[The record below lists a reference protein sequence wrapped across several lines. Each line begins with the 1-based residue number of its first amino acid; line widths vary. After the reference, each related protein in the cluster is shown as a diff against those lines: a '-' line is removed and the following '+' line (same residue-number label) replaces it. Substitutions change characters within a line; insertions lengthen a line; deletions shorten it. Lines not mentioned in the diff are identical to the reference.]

1 MKKYHFTQ
9 LQTGELTFWYEGGL
23 EGLWATEQAPEG
35 PYSCLRDEVFAFS
48 TLNGWYPMEFDAD
61 LCEVE
66 VQIGKEWR
74 VISAEYLEEKDVWLY
89 RQTSEIDC
97 NIIGVCKE

>member
-35 PYSCLRDEVFAFS
+35 P
-48 TLNGWYPMEFDAD
+48 
-61 LCEVE
+61 
-66 VQIGKEWR
+66 
-74 VISAEYLEEKDVWLY
+74 
-89 RQTSEIDC
+89 
-97 NIIGVCKE
+97 